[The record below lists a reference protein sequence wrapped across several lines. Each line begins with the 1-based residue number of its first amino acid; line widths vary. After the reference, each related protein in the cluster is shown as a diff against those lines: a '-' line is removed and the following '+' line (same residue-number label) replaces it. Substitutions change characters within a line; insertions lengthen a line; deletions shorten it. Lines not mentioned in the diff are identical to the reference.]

1 MKEKKKILF
10 IHPLGINW
18 VPGETDMSRIANI
31 MPPLGLLSLAAW
43 AEKHGHIASV
53 HDCYAS
59 PMQDE
64 KIIAKIK
71 IDSPDYIGFSTTTS
85 SFPDAVRMAMK
96 IRNAMP
102 KIKNIFGGVH
112 ISALHEILL
121 RDYPVIDY
129 GIVGEGELALL
140 SLLES
145 DGQIQKDVPGLLYRK
160 SNEVVFTGFQNQKQ
174 LVDLDSLPFPAYEK
188 LNGFPNLYKL
198 PIFNYPKTP
207 HTTVVSS
214 RGCPYKCSYCDRT
227 VFKQSFRY
235 NSAEYLY
242 DHIKHLNR
250 NYGIRHINFYD
261 DLFTFNRKRV
271 EEFCRLIMNNGTEV
285 TFNCAARAEHID
297 KDLLKLM
304 KGAGC
309 WMISLGIETGDSD
322 LLKLHRSSSDLE
334 MIRDKVE
341 LIRSSGIR
349 AKGLFMMGLPGETEE
364 SIDKSLKYAL
374 DLSLNDMNLTKF
386 TPFPGSPIYKEIK
399 RYGTFNEKWE
409 LMNCT
414 NFVFI
419 PSGLTLERL
428 EDRFREFYRRHF
440 ERYHILFDY
449 VTMIWRSPDSWM
461 RFLLNMRSFLRIRS
475 AYRKNKSV

>member
-1 MKEKKKILF
+1 
-10 IHPLGINW
+10 
-18 VPGETDMSRIANI
+18 
-31 MPPLGLLSLAAW
+31 
-43 AEKHGHIASV
+43 
-53 HDCYAS
+53 
-59 PMQDE
+59 
-64 KIIAKIK
+64 
-71 IDSPDYIGFSTTTS
+71 
-85 SFPDAVRMAMK
+85 
-96 IRNAMP
+96 
-102 KIKNIFGGVH
+102 
-112 ISALHEILL
+112 
-121 RDYPVIDY
+121 
-129 GIVGEGELALL
+129 
-140 SLLES
+140 
-145 DGQIQKDVPGLLYRK
+145 
-160 SNEVVFTGFQNQKQ
+160 
-174 LVDLDSLPFPAYEK
+174 
-188 LNGFPNLYKL
+188 
-198 PIFNYPKTP
+198 
-207 HTTVVSS
+207 
-214 RGCPYKCSYCDRT
+214 
-227 VFKQSFRY
+227 
-235 NSAEYLY
+235 
-242 DHIKHLNR
+242 
-250 NYGIRHINFYD
+250 
-261 DLFTFNRKRV
+261 
-271 EEFCRLIMNNGTEV
+271 MNNGTEV

-399 RYGTFNEKWE
+399 RYGTFNEKWG